1 MLPFQARRVG
11 LALVKQSNDRRFLV
25 KRFTLLLLAGLLVFP
40 QVGMAAKDK
49 AEDDNGEKSLL
60 SSGTFSALKL
70 REIGPAVTSGR
81 ITDFAVNPDNTAEY
95 YVAVASG
102 GVWKTVNN
110 GTTFDPIFDGEGSY
124 SVGCVTIDP
133 NNPATVWVGSGENN
147 SQRAVSFGDGVYK
160 SMDGGASWK
169 NTGLKDSE
177 HIGNIVVDPRDSNVV
192 YVAAHGPLW
201 NEGGHRG
208 LFKTTDGGENWE
220 LALEIDEHTGVN
232 EVHMDPRNPDVLIAS
247 SYQRA
252 RRVWTL
258 IDGGPGSGIHKSTD
272 AGKTWR
278 KVTSGLPTV
287 DMGRIG
293 LAISPADP
301 DVVYA
306 IIEAALGKGGFYRST
321 NSGETWKRMSDH
333 VAGSPQY
340 YNEIVADP
348 KKVDRVY
355 SLETWMRVTD
365 DGGKTFNMIGSKY
378 RHVDDHAIW
387 IDPKNTDHLIV
398 GCDGGIYES
407 WDRAVT
413 YQFKVNL
420 PVTQF
425 YKIAVDNSEP
435 FYYIYGGTQDN
446 ATLGGPTRTT
456 SPMGITNEDWFVT
469 VFGDGFQT
477 RVDPEDPNIVYSEW
491 QYGGLVRHD
500 RRSGEI
506 VDIKPQERPGD
517 EPYRWNWDAPL
528 IISPHSHTRLYFAA
542 SRLFRSD
549 DRGNSWQVI
558 SDDLSRSIDRNELE
572 IMGKVWNAD
581 AVAKSASTSM
591 FGNAV
596 ALTESPLVEGLLYVG
611 TDDGL
616 IHVTEDNGTT
626 WRTIEEIKGVPE
638 MTYAARLE
646 ADLHDADTIYAA
658 FSNHK
663 NGDFKPYAVK
673 STDRGQTWSS
683 IAGDL
688 PERGMVWALVQDH
701 VKPELLFA
709 GTEFGVFFTLDGGE
723 KWIQLKNG
731 IPTIAVRDLAIQQRE
746 NDLAVGTFGRGFFIL
761 DDYTPLRHVSE
772 DVLEQAALVFP
783 VKDALSYIEHS
794 RLGLPL
800 DKAFQG
806 DHFYSAPNPP
816 FGAVFTYYLKD
827 KLMTRKERRHKAE
840 KDAAKAEETAA
851 YPSTDDLR
859 AEVLESDP
867 QILLTV
873 RDDSGAVV
881 KRIKGSRDKGMHR
894 VAWGLRY
901 PTSTPVD
908 LKPGEPS
915 IWGPPDVGPLALPGT
930 YTMTLAQEVDGV
942 VTDLV
947 EPVAFEV
954 VPLNLATF
962 TAEDREAV
970 LAFQQKAARLQRAVH
985 GTLKSAG
992 EAESRI
998 AHLKKAVLETPAV
1011 DTATLERVQ
1020 GFQAEIDRILIA
1032 LRGDRSLARRNEPT
1046 PPSIL
1051 GRVETIIGGQFHV
1064 TSAPTQTNIDG
1075 YTYAGE
1081 AFTTEL
1087 ANLKALFGD
1096 VEALEAELEQAGA
1109 PWTPGRLPDWSIE

>member
-1 MLPFQARRVG
+1 
-11 LALVKQSNDRRFLV
+11 
-25 KRFTLLLLAGLLVFP
+25 
-40 QVGMAAKDK
+40 
-49 AEDDNGEKSLL
+49 LL
-60 SSGTFSALKL
+60 SSATFSGLKL
-70 REIGPAVTSGR
+70 RGIGPSVTSGR
-81 ITDFAVNPDNTAEY
+81 ITDFAVNPKNPAEY

-110 GTTFDPIFDGEGSY
+110 GTTFKPVFDREGSY
-124 SVGCVTIDP
+124 SIGCVSLDP
-133 NNPATVWVGSGENN
+133 NNSAVVWVGSGENN
-147 SQRAVSFGDGVYK
+147 SQRSVSFGDGVYK
-160 SMDGGASWK
+160 STDGGVSWK
-169 NTGLKDSE
+169 NVGLKDSE
-177 HIGNIVVDPRDSNVV
+177 HIGNIVVDPRDSNTV
-192 YVAAHGPLW
+192 YVAAQGPLW
-201 NEGGHRG
+201 RAGGDRG
-208 LFKTTDGGENWE
+208 LYKTTDGGESWE
-220 LALEIDEHTGVN
+220 LVLEIDEHTGVN
-232 EVHMDPRNPDVLIAS
+232 EVHMDPRDPDVLIAS
-247 SYQRA
+247 SYQRR

-258 IDGGPGSGIHKSTD
+258 INGGPGSGVHKSTD
-272 AGKTWR
+272 GGATWR
-278 KVTSGLPTV
+278 KITSGLPGV

-293 LAISPADP
+293 LDISPANP

-306 IIEAALGKGGFYRST
+306 IVEAARGKGGFFRSVDR
-321 NSGETWKRMSDH
+321 GETWKKMSEH

-355 SLETWMRVTD
+355 SLETWMHVTD
-365 DGGKTFNMIGSKY
+365 DGGKTFKMIGSKY

-407 WDRAVT
+407 WDRAKT

-446 ATLGGPTRTT
+446 ATLGGPIRTT

-477 RVDPEDPNIVYSEW
+477 RVDPTDPNIVYSEW

-506 VDIKPQERPGD
+506 VDIKPQEGPGD

-549 DRGNSWQVI
+549 DRGNSWSVI
-558 SDDLSRSIDRNELE
+558 SEDLSRGIDRDTLE
-572 IMGKVWNAD
+572 VMGKVWGPD
-581 AVAKSASTSM
+581 AVAKSASTSI

-596 ALTESPLVEGLLYVG
+596 ALTESPLAEGLIYVG

-616 IHVTEDNGTT
+616 IHVTEDHGQT
-626 WRTIEEIKGVPE
+626 WRKIERVSGVPH
-638 MTYAARLE
+638 MTYVSRLD
-646 ADLHDADTIYAA
+646 ASLHDADTVYAA

-663 NGDFKPYAVK
+663 NGDFKPYVVK
-673 STDRGQTWSS
+673 STDRGRSWTS
-683 IAGDL
+683 ISGNL
-688 PERGMVWALVQDH
+688 PERGMVWALAEDH

-709 GTEFGVFFTLDGGE
+709 GTEFGVFFTLDGGST
-723 KWIQLKNG
+723 WIQLKSG

-761 DDYTPLRHVSE
+761 DDYTPLRHVNE
-772 DVLEQAALVFP
+772 QVLEQDAVVFP
-783 VKDALSYIEHS
+783 VKTALSYIEHS
-794 RLGLPL
+794 RLGLRL

-827 KLMTRKERRHKAE
+827 KLMTLQERRLEAE
-840 KDAAKAEETAA
+840 KEADKESKTIA
-851 YPSTDDLR
+851 YPSYDDLR
-859 AEVLESDP
+859 AEDLESSP
-867 QILLTV
+867 QVVLTV
-873 RDDSGAVV
+873 RDDTGSVV
-881 KRIKGSRDKGMHR
+881 RRITGSRDKGLHR
-894 VAWGLRY
+894 VAWNLRY
-901 PTSTPVD
+901 PSSAPTD
-908 LKPGEPS
+908 LNPGEPAP
-915 IWGPPDVGPLALPGT
+915 WGPPDAGPMALPGT
-930 YTMTLAQEVDGV
+930 YTMTLSKNLNGM
-942 VTDLV
+942 VTDLA
-947 EPVAFEV
+947 EPVNFEV

-970 LAFQQKAARLQRAVH
+970 LAFSRKAARLRRAVR
-985 GTLKSAG
+985 GALSAAG
-992 EAESRI
+992 EAEDRI
-998 AHLKKAVLETPAV
+998 AHLKKAVLDTPGAEET
-1011 DTATLERVQ
+1011 DIERLH
-1020 GFQAEIDRILIA
+1020 GLKAELDQILIA
-1032 LRGDRSLARRNEPT
+1032 LRGDRSLARRNQAT

-1051 GRVETIIGGQFHV
+1051 ARTETIIGGQWHV
-1064 TSAPTQTNIDG
+1064 TSAPTQTNVDA

-1081 AFTTEL
+1081 AFATEL
-1087 ANLKALFGD
+1087 GKLNALFD
-1096 VEALEAELEQAGA
+1096 RLEALEADLEQAGA
-1109 PWTPGRLPDWSIE
+1109 PWTPGRLPDWSME

>member
-1 MLPFQARRVG
+1 
-11 LALVKQSNDRRFLV
+11 V

-40 QVGMAAKDK
+40 QVGIAAKDK
-49 AEDDNGEKSLL
+49 AEDDNGEQALL
-60 SSGTFSALKL
+60 SNDTFSGLALRGL
-70 REIGPAVTSGR
+70 GPAVASGR
-81 ITDFAVNPDNTAEY
+81 IGDFAVNPANPAEY
-95 YVAVASG
+95 YVAIASG

-110 GTTFDPIFDGEGSY
+110 GTTFEPVFDGEGSY
-124 SVGCVTIDP
+124 SIGCVTIDP
-133 NNPATVWVGSGENN
+133 NNPAVVWVGSGENN
-147 SQRAVSFGDGVYK
+147 SQRSVSFGDGVYK
-160 SMDGGASWK
+160 SVDGGASWK
-169 NTGLKDSE
+169 NMGLKDSE

-220 LALEIDEHTGVN
+220 LVLEIDEHTGVN
-232 EVHMDPRNPDVLIAS
+232 EVHMHPCDPDVLIAS
-247 SYQRA
+247 SYQRG

-306 IIEAALGKGGFYRST
+306 IVEAALDKGGFYRSIDR
-321 NSGETWKRMSDH
+321 GETWKRMSDH

-355 SLETWMRVTD
+355 SLETWMQVTE
-365 DGGKTFNMIGSKY
+365 DGGKTFTAIGSKY
-378 RHVDDHAIW
+378 RHVDDHAMW
-387 IDPKNTDHLIV
+387 IDPENTDHLLV

-407 WDRAVT
+407 WDRAAT

-456 SPMGITNEDWFVT
+456 SPMGITNEDWFIT

-517 EPYRWNWDAPL
+517 EPYKWNWDAPL

-549 DRGNSWQVI
+549 DRGNSWSVI
-558 SDDLSRSIDRNELE
+558 SEDLSRGINRDELE

-581 AVAKSASTSM
+581 AVAKSASTSIY
-591 FGNAV
+591 GNAV
-596 ALTESPLVEGLLYVG
+596 ALTESPLIEGLIYVG

-616 IHVTEDNGTT
+616 IHVTEDNGQT
-626 WRTIEEIKGVPE
+626 WRVIEEVPGVPE
-638 MTYAARLE
+638 MTYVSRLD
-646 ADLHDADTIYAA
+646 AGLHDADTVYAA

-663 NGDFKPYAVK
+663 NGDFKPYAAK
-673 STDRGQTWSS
+673 STDRGQTWTS

-688 PERGMVWALVQDH
+688 PERGMVWALAEDH
-701 VKPELLFA
+701 VKPGLLFA
-709 GTEFGVFFTLDGGE
+709 GTEFGVFFTLDDGA
-723 KWIQLKNG
+723 KWIQLKG
-731 IPTIAVRDLAIQQRE
+731 GMPTVAVRDLAIQQRE
-746 NDLAVGTFGRGFFIL
+746 NDLAVGTFGRGFYIL
-761 DDYTPLRHVSE
+761 DDYTPLRHVTE
-772 DVLEQAALVFP
+772 QVLEQDTVVFP
-783 VKDALSYIEHS
+783 VKNALSYIEQS

-800 DKAFQG
+800 EKAFQG
-806 DHFYSAPNPP
+806 DHFYSAANPA

-827 KLMTRKERRHKAE
+827 KLMTRQERRHKAE
-840 KDAAKAEETAA
+840 KDAAEEEETSP
-851 YPSTDDLR
+851 YPSSDDLR
-859 AEVLESDP
+859 AEDLESDP
-867 QILLTV
+867 QVLLTI

-881 KRIKGSRDKGMHR
+881 RRVSGSRDKGLHR
-894 VAWGLRY
+894 VAWDLRY
-901 PTSTPVD
+901 PSSAPTD
-908 LKPGEPS
+908 LEPGEPS
-915 IWGPPDVGPLALPGT
+915 PWGPPDAGPLALPGT
-930 YTMTLAQEVDGV
+930 YTMTLSQDVDGV
-942 VTDLV
+942 ITDLADPV
-947 EPVAFEV
+947 EFNV

-962 TAEDREAV
+962 TAEDSAAV
-970 LAFQQKAARLQRAVH
+970 LAFSQKAARLRRAVR
-985 GTLKSAG
+985 GALSAAG
-992 EAESRI
+992 EAEGRI
-998 AHLKKAVLETPAV
+998 AHLKKAMLDTPAA
-1011 DTATLERVQ
+1011 DAAALARIHGLKADLDQ
-1020 GFQAEIDRILIA
+1020 ILIA
-1032 LRGDRSLARRNEPT
+1032 LRGDRSLTSRNQAT

-1051 GRVETIIGGQFHV
+1051 GRTETIIGGQWHV
-1064 TSAPTQTNIDG
+1064 TSAPTQTNIG
-1075 YTYAGE
+1075 AYTYAGE
-1081 AFTTEL
+1081 AFTAEL
-1087 ANLKALFGD
+1087 GKLKALFGRL
-1096 VEALEAELEQAGA
+1096 EALEAELEQAGA
-1109 PWTPGRLPDWSIE
+1109 PWTPGRLPDWAIE